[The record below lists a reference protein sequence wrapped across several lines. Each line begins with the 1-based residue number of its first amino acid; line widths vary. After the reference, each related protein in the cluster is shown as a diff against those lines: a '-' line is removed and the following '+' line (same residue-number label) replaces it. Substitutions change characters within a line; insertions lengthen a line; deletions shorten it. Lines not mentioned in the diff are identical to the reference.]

1 MPKKKSP
8 EKNITSASA
17 RAPRVLIVEDDE
29 PTLDA
34 LVVKL
39 ADMNIPVATAPDGEE
54 AAKKILKQKWDV
66 IVIDILLPKK
76 NGFTLLKE
84 IQHDPR
90 HAHATILVMSNLSGT
105 EHQKHAMDLG
115 AHEFIEKTKVSLS
128 DIAEKI
134 ARALDAKNS

>member
-8 EKNITSASA
+8 KKNIPSAPAPS
-17 RAPRVLIVEDDE
+17 PRVLIVEDDE

-39 ADMNIPVATAPDGEE
+39 ANMNIPVATAPDGEE
-54 AAKKILKQKWDV
+54 AAKKILEREWAV

-90 HAHATILVMSNLSGT
+90 HADATILVMSNLSGA

-134 ARALDAKNS
+134 AQALNAKNS